1 MADMTGRR
9 GGVTMQAHQNA
20 EQTGGEGRCA
30 VLVGVGNE
38 FSTDD
43 ALGVL
48 VAREMRRR
56 CPSGLKVVE
65 ASGEGASLIDAWKG
79 ADEVI
84 IVDAMAGPEPGEIHR
99 IDASASSV
107 PKDLSLFSSHAFG
120 VADAIEM
127 ARELH
132 QLPAVTI
139 LYGIEGE
146 AFDPGVGL
154 SDSVLRSLPRLLAMI
169 EQDLCRLKSN

>member
-1 MADMTGRR
+1 MPDHHAGSKVRTTD
-9 GGVTMQAHQNA
+9 
-20 EQTGGEGRCA
+20 RCA

-56 CPSGLKVVE
+56 CPSGLRIVE
-65 ASGEGASLIDAWKG
+65 ASGEGASLMDAWKG

-84 IVDAMAGPEPGEIHR
+84 IVDAMQGPEPGEIHR
-99 IDASASSV
+99 IDASSTRI
-107 PKDLSLFSSHAFG
+107 PKNLTLFSSHVFG
-120 VADAIEM
+120 VVDAIEM
-127 ARELH
+127 ARELRE
-132 QLPAVTI
+132 LPAVTI

-154 SDSVLRSLPRLLAMI
+154 SDSVLKSLPKLLAMI
-169 EQDLCRLKSN
+169 EQDLCRSKSN

>member
-1 MADMTGRR
+1 MKFP
-9 GGVTMQAHQNA
+9 
-20 EQTGGEGRCA
+20 CA

-38 FSTDD
+38 FATDD
-43 ALGVL
+43 ALGLL

-56 CPSGLKVVE
+56 FPSGMKIVE
-65 ASGEGASLIDAWKG
+65 ASGEGASLMDAWKG
-79 ADEVI
+79 AEKVI
-84 IVDAMAGPEPGEIHR
+84 IIDAMAGPEPGEIHR
-99 IDASASSV
+99 IDASSSRI

-127 ARELH
+127 ARELRE
-132 QLPAVTI
+132 LPPVAI

-154 SDSVLRSLPRLLAMI
+154 SDSVLKSLTKLLAMI
-169 EQDLCRLKSN
+169 EKTIGSPSAVVT

>member
-1 MADMTGRR
+1 MLEVVGEVSVQAQRSGR
-9 GGVTMQAHQNA
+9 QAGT
-20 EQTGGEGRCA
+20 EPPFA

-43 ALGVL
+43 ALGLL
-48 VAREMRRR
+48 VAREIRRR
-56 CPSGLKVVE
+56 FPLALKVVE

-99 IDASASSV
+99 IDVSAARI
-107 PKDLSLFSSHAFG
+107 PKELSLFSSHAFG
-120 VADAIEM
+120 VVDAIEM
-127 ARELH
+127 ARQLD
-132 QLPAVTI
+132 QLPPVTI

-146 AFDPGVGL
+146 AFEPGVGL
-154 SDSVLRSLPRLLAMI
+154 SDSVVKSLPKLLAMI
-169 EQDLCRLKSN
+169 EQDLRRSEPN

>member
-1 MADMTGRR
+1 MEDYRQGNEAPTGIRH
-9 GGVTMQAHQNA
+9 V
-20 EQTGGEGRCA
+20 

-38 FSTDD
+38 FGTDD

-48 VAREMRRR
+48 VAREIRRR
-56 CPSGLKVVE
+56 VPAGLKVVE
-65 ASGEGASLIDAWKG
+65 ASGEGASLIETWKG

-99 IDASASSV
+99 IDASSSGV
-107 PKDLSLFSSHAFG
+107 PKGLSLFSSHAFG

-127 ARELH
+127 ARHLH
-132 QLPAVTI
+132 QLPPVTI

-154 SDSVLRSLPRLLAMI
+154 SDSVLKSMPRLLAMI
-169 EQDLCRLKSN
+169 EQDLCRIKSN

>member
-1 MADMTGRR
+1 MHAQPR
-9 GGVTMQAHQNA
+9 GDQPGS
-20 EQTGGEGRCA
+20 EGSAA

-43 ALGVL
+43 ALGLL

-56 CPSGLKVVE
+56 FPSGLKIVE

-99 IDASASSV
+99 IDASTSRI

-127 ARELH
+127 ARQLH
-132 QLPAVTI
+132 QLPPVII

-146 AFDPGVGL
+146 TFDPGVGL
-154 SDSVLRSLPRLLAMI
+154 SDSVVKSLPKLLAMI
-169 EQDLCRLKSN
+169 EQDLCRMYPN

>member
-1 MADMTGRR
+1 MKQQRRHESSQEGAEGRR
-9 GGVTMQAHQNA
+9 
-20 EQTGGEGRCA
+20 A

-38 FSTDD
+38 FGTDD

-48 VAREMRRR
+48 VAREIRRR
-56 CPSGLKVVE
+56 FPKGVKVVE
-65 ASGEGASLIDAWKG
+65 ANGEGASLMDAWRG

-99 IDASASSV
+99 IDASVSSV
-107 PKDLSLFSSHAFG
+107 PKNLSLFSSHSFG

-132 QLPAVTI
+132 QLPTVTI
-139 LYGIEGE
+139 VYGIEGE

-154 SDSVLRSLPRLLAMI
+154 SDSVLKSLPKLLAMI
-169 EQDLCRLKSN
+169 EQDLCQVKPN

>member
-1 MADMTGRR
+1 
-9 GGVTMQAHQNA
+9 MQAHQ
-20 EQTGGEGRCA
+20 EGRQVGLKDRCA

-38 FSTDD
+38 FGTDD
-43 ALGVL
+43 AIGVL

-56 CPSGLKVVE
+56 FPCGLRVVE
-65 ASGEGASLIDAWKG
+65 ASGEGVSLIDAWKG

-99 IDASASSV
+99 FDASSSRI
-107 PKDLSLFSSHAFG
+107 PNQLSLFSSHAFG
-120 VADAIEM
+120 VADAIEL

-132 QLPAVTI
+132 QLPPVTI

-154 SDSVLRSLPRLLAMI
+154 SDSVLKSLPRLLAMI
-169 EQDLCRLKSN
+169 EQDLCKLKSN

>member
-1 MADMTGRR
+1 
-9 GGVTMQAHQNA
+9 MQAHHK
-20 EQTGGEGRCA
+20 GGKAVTKGRCS

-43 ALGVL
+43 AIGVL

-56 CPSGLKVVE
+56 FPSGLRVIE
-65 ASGEGASLIDAWKG
+65 ASGEGASLMDAWNG

-99 IDASASSV
+99 IDASSSRI
-107 PKDLSLFSSHAFG
+107 PKNLTLFSSHAFG

-132 QLPAVTI
+132 QLPPVTI

-154 SDSVLRSLPRLLAMI
+154 SDSVLKSLPKLLAMI
-169 EQDLCRLKSN
+169 EQDLCRGKSN